1 MARVKK
7 VLLRPVPPGPGEYSK
22 PIEALEANPTE
33 VVVDANFPSQKA
45 AEAAAFRIN
54 SGKRKDWPS
63 SRYYGIYA
71 FNAEAVGDPEDGG
84 SAEMGRWELLV
95 GIKDHMPEVWRKVV
109 EAPGSRKRN
118 ADGTEG
124 DDGGDI
130 DSVNDAPSGVDTGRT
145 EGAAAGNR
153 EGVFSDA

>member
-63 SRYYGIYA
+63 SRYYGIFAY
-71 FNAEAVGDPEDGG
+71 NAEAVGEPGDGG
-84 SAEMGRWELLV
+84 PAGMGRWELLV

-109 EAPGSRKRN
+109 EAPGSRKRE
-118 ADGTEG
+118 ADGSDSTDSNQTENATPG
-124 DDGGDI
+124 DD
-130 DSVNDAPSGVDTGRT
+130 SSDAGEDT
-145 EGAAAGNR
+145 AVAR